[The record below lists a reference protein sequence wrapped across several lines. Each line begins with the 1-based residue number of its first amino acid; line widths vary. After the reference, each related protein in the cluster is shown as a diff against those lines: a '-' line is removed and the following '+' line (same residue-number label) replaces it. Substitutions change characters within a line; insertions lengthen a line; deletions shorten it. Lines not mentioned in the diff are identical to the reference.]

1 MAKSRFQFLLD
12 KSIAAAI
19 SAIEIYNK
27 PDFKYREETFSIL
40 MINAWELLLKAKILK
55 DNKNILKSIQVP
67 EKTKNK
73 QGKLL
78 KRFYP
83 KLNRAGNP
91 MTIEIKGAIEKLN
104 LPEPLKQNLYLLI
117 EIRDNSIHFLNKK
130 PFFQKKILE
139 IGTANL
145 KSYLKVFNDWFD
157 YDLSQYNFYLMPISF
172 FHTFE
177 IESFS
182 INKQPKQLQNLITYI
197 LQKETD
203 YPSDPKND
211 HNISLKLETKFA
223 KSTNSEGLQVKYSK
237 DAKLKVKIDAEE
249 KFKNKYQLDYQT
261 LIKKMSER
269 YKNFLIN
276 PKFFKIKG
284 KLEEDEKYCGKRFL
298 DIIKRTGTPKKYYS
312 TEIFKEFDKHYT
324 KII

>member
-1 MAKSRFQFLLD
+1 MPKKRFQYLLD

-40 MINAWELLLKAKILK
+40 MINAWELVLKAKILK
-55 DNKNILKSIQVP
+55 DNSNDLKSIQIP
-67 EKTKNK
+67 EKTTNK
-73 QGKLL
+73 QGEPL

-91 MTIEIKGAIEKLN
+91 MTIEIKGAIEKLK
-104 LPEPLKQNLYLLI
+104 LPNTLKENLYILI
-117 EIRDNSIHFLNKK
+117 EIRDNAIHFLNKE

-157 YDLSQYNFYLMPISF
+157 HDLNQYNFYLMPISF

-182 INKQPKQLQNLITYI
+182 INKQPKQLQNLITHI
-197 LQKETD
+197 LQKEIEH
-203 YPSDPKND
+203 PSNTEND

-223 KSTNSEGLQVKYSK
+223 KSTNPEALQVEYSK

-249 KFKNKYQLDYQT
+249 KFKNKYQLDFQS
-261 LIKKMSER
+261 LIEKMSER
-269 YKNFLIN
+269 YTNFSRN
-276 PKFFKIKG
+276 PEFFKLKK
-284 KLEEDEKYCGKRFL
+284 KLEKNEKYCGERFL
-298 DIIKRTGTPKKYYS
+298 DMIKRTGTSKKYYS
-312 TEIFKEFDKHYT
+312 TEIFKEFDKRYI
-324 KII
+324 KL